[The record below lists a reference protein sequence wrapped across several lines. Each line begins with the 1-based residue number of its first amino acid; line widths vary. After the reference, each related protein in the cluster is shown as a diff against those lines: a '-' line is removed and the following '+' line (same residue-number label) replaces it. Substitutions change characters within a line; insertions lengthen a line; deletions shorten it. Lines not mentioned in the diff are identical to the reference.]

1 MAEHGD
7 FIDDI
12 ALAGVGRLPRR
23 LRTEGTSRATD
34 FAYVRD
40 LVPADVEALRSAP
53 AESPSY
59 PQLESLRE
67 THHALARALASGMS
81 KPDAAATTG
90 HSYARVVHLSL
101 YDRGFIELIAHY
113 RGVRQEQFADAA
125 KRLAT
130 LGFAATEVIQERLEE
145 NPEGFTTKELREVAE
160 FAFDRSVAPAKGLAS
175 AKGNGAGAVSVSV
188 TFVSPKAP
196 EVDARPSLPMI
207 DLTPEKDPTP

>member
-1 MAEHGD
+1 MSSHGE
-7 FIDDI
+7 FIDEI

-23 LRTEGTSRATD
+23 LRSDSGSSAEFS
-34 FAYVRD
+34 FVRE
-40 LVPADVEALRSAP
+40 LTPADLSALLQAPREAP
-53 AESPSY
+53 HY

-90 HSYARVVHLSL
+90 HSYARVVYLSL
-101 YDRGFIELIAHY
+101 YDRGFIELISHY
-113 RGVRQEQFADAA
+113 RGVREAQFADAA

-145 NPEGFTTKELREVAE
+145 SPDAFTNKDLREIAE
-160 FAFDRSVAPAKGLAS
+160 FAFDRSVAPAKGLG
-175 AKGNGAGAVSVSV
+175 KGNANAPPVNVSV

-196 EVDARPSLPMI
+196 EVEAPRASPMI
-207 DLTPEKDPTP
+207 DLIPEKDPAP

>member
-1 MAEHGD
+1 MAERGD
-7 FIDDI
+7 FIDEI

-23 LRTEGTSRATD
+23 
-34 FAYVRD
+34 VRSDSGVSAEFSFVRELTPED
-40 LVPADVEALRSAP
+40 LQALCAAPREAP
-53 AESPSY
+53 HY

-90 HSYARVVHLSL
+90 HSYARVVYLSL

-113 RGVRQEQFADAA
+113 RGVREAQFADAA

-145 NPEGFTTKELREVAE
+145 SPDAFTNKDLREIAE

-196 EVDARPSLPMI
+196 EIDAPQLSPMI
-207 DLTPEKDPTP
+207 DLTPEKDPAP